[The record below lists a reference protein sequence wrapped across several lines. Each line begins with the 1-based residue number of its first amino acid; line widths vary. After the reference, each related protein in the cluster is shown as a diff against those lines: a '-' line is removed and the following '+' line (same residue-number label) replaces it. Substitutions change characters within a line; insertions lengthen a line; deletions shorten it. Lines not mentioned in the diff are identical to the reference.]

1 MRNFDYTDYPTTLLT
16 PETAGLLSAI
26 HEFKGKQELFIKARK
41 DVLDTLLEVAKVQS
55 TEASNRIEGIFTS
68 DDRLKRLVM
77 EKAAPVSRSEREIA
91 GYRDVLATIHEAHDT
106 IPVSPNVIL
115 QLHRNLYSFQASSFG
130 GRWKDSD
137 NIIAEAGPGGETRV
151 RFRPV
156 PAFATPDA
164 MRDLCDAYR
173 NALSNTEHDPLLL
186 SVMFIFD
193 FLCIHPFNDG
203 NGRMS
208 RLLTLLLLYR
218 QGYIVGKYISI
229 EMLIEKTKDTYYEA
243 LQRSSDGWDSNGND
257 LLPFLRYML
266 GVILKAYRDFSDRV
280 EGVFASRQTKPE
292 RLRRLFEASVRP
304 LSKSQIA
311 AECPDISIATIE
323 KTLKALLDEG
333 VLAKRGGGRSTTYYL
348 L

>member
-1 MRNFDYTDYPTTLLT
+1 MRNFDYTDYPATLLT

-26 HEFKGKQELFIKARK
+26 HEFKGKQELFIRARK
-41 DVLDTLLEVAKVQS
+41 DVLDTLLEVAKIQS
-55 TEASNRIEGIFTS
+55 TKASNRIEGIFTS

-77 EKAAPVSRSEREIA
+77 EKAAPASRNEREIA

-106 IPVSPNVIL
+106 IPVTPNVIL
-115 QLHRNLYSFQASSFG
+115 QLHRNLYSFHASSFG

-137 NIIAEAGPGGETRV
+137 NIIAESGPGGETRV

-156 PAFATPDA
+156 PAFAAPDA

-173 NALSNTEHDPLLL
+173 NALANTGHDPLLL

-243 LQRSSDGWDSNGND
+243 LQSSSDGWEANRND
-257 LLPFLRYML
+257 LLPFIRYML
-266 GVILKAYRDFSDRV
+266 GVILKAYREFSERV
-280 EGVFASRQTKPE
+280 EGFFASRQSKPD
-292 RLRRLFEASVRP
+292 RIRSLFEKSIVP
-304 LSKSQIA
+304 LSKAQIA

-323 KTLKALLDEG
+323 KTLKSLLDEG
-333 VLAKRGGGRSTTYYL
+333 VLAKRGGGRSTSYYL